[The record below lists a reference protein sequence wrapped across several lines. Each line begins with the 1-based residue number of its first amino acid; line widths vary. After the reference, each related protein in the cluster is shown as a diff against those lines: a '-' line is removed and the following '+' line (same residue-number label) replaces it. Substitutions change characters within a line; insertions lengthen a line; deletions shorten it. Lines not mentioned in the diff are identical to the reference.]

1 MKRMWAVMR
10 AEYLHIIRDP
20 LSMIIAL
27 FIPLIMLFLFSYCL
41 TFEFKELPIVVYDM
55 DQSKESMNY
64 IESIDRTSY
73 FHIARYLNNY
83 EEAKSML
90 EINKTLCAII
100 IPSDFSKQIHKNL
113 PARVQTLVDGSNPSN
128 AYTINN
134 YLSAINANYSI
145 KMEIE
150 YFEKNNISV
159 NLEPVKLIPR
169 TWYNQSLREFTYTVT
184 GIISLSIMGFVPI
197 LSALSIVREKESGS
211 IQQIFISPVKPYEY
225 IAGKMSPYVILLTFD
240 FFLVTLFALW
250 WFALPFQG
258 SFAILFLST
267 FLVVFI
273 CVAIGFFISTLTKSQ
288 LVAMLLSIIFTLM
301 PAIIW
306 SDALTPIENSAKGA
320 RIFSFFFP
328 ARYYTKI
335 CRAQILKGADLS
347 SYWDNMA
354 ALLIHSIVIFGI
366 CALIIRNKKM

>member
-1 MKRMWAVMR
+1 VMR

-27 FIPLIMLFLFSYCL
+27 FIPLIMLFLFAYCL

-55 DQSKESMNY
+55 DQSKESMDY

-73 FHIARYLNNY
+73 FHIVWYLNNY

-90 EINKTLCAII
+90 EANKTLCAII

-113 PARVQTLVDGSNPSN
+113 SARIQTLVDGSNPSN
-128 AYTINN
+128 AYTISN
-134 YLSAINANYSI
+134 YLSAINANYSKTMQI
-145 KMEIE
+145 K

-211 IQQIFISPVKPYEY
+211 IQQIFISPIKPYEY
-225 IAGKMSPYVILLTFD
+225 IAGKMSPYVILLTID

-267 FLVVFI
+267 FLVVFV
-273 CVAIGFFISTLTKSQ
+273 CVAIGFLISIFTKSQ

-301 PAIIW
+301 PAIVW
-306 SDALTPIENSAKGA
+306 SDALAPIESSAKGA
-320 RIFSFFFP
+320 RFFSFFFP

-335 CRAQILKGADLS
+335 CRAQILKGTDFLG
-347 SYWDNMA
+347 YWDNMG

-366 CALIIRNKKM
+366 CALIIRNKKI

>member
-1 MKRMWAVMR
+1 MWAVMR